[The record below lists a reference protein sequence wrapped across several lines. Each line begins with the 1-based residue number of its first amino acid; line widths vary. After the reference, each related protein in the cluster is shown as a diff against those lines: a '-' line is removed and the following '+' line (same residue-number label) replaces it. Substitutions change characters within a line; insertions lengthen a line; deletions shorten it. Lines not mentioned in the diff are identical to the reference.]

1 MPYPRNQKEKPKS
14 EITEDRID
22 YSRSFDRCWFSK
34 VWSWASNKENTVK
47 YMKFETSVF
56 FKVKYQNKKE
66 SNRTGKYL
74 LYKLHKVNIYNF
86 KKV

>member
-1 MPYPRNQKEKPKS
+1 
-14 EITEDRID
+14 
-22 YSRSFDRCWFSK
+22 
-34 VWSWASNKENTVK
+34 
-47 YMKFETSVF
+47 MKFETSVF